1 MLEYDFNQLDDDFIT
16 LWSKFML
23 SYEKDDIIVP
33 LEQLA
38 EKGQINA
45 IQQWYIWKNPEHRN
59 KNIDDIVK
67 GFTKGT
73 FNEAYAIACAT
84 YSKNKNQMREVGREI
99 SRNKILGIA
108 NFDKKYFELND
119 RLIEELKSSDY
130 VKQISIVATFTLM
143 SAQTTNNCLIYER
156 LLEIY
161 RNNSLFLDS
170 ANFENSLSNFVK
182 EALLKK
188 LDKEPKDPKLLF
200 ALAKNLIY
208 FSWEEK
214 DVLKGKQILSTLSK
228 RPLICCNYQNSQED
242 TMNK

>member
-23 SYEKDDIIVP
+23 SYDKDDIIVP

-45 IQQWYIWKNPEHRN
+45 IQQWYIWKNPEQRN
-59 KNIDDIVK
+59 KNIDDIVN
-67 GFTKGT
+67 GFAKGT

-84 YSKNKNQMREVGREI
+84 YSKNKNLIREVGREI

-130 VKQISIVATFTLM
+130 VKQISIVAEFTLM

-170 ANFENSLSNFVK
+170 ANFEKSFSNFVK

-214 DVLKGKQILSTLSK
+214 DVFKGKQILLTLSK